1 MCIFKSKVL
10 QVMGRDSKK
19 GFNKYNAIALVLLLA
34 VAVFLIGF
42 DPFSWM
48 NKIQVKL
55 LIGAVLLVVILIA
68 LRSLYKSGK

>member
-1 MCIFKSKVL
+1 
-10 QVMGRDSKK
+10 MGKDSKK

-55 LIGAVLLVVILIA
+55 LIGAVLLVVILIT

>member
-1 MCIFKSKVL
+1 MKVSL
-10 QVMGRDSKK
+10 VMGKDSKK
-19 GFNKYNAIALVLLLA
+19 GFNKYNAIALLLLLA

-55 LIGAVLLVVILIA
+55 LIGAVLLVVILIS